1 MTSFTTLGYGHVA
14 PLTNSGMLFTVLYA
28 VLGIPFTCVFLT
40 VSVQRLLDPTVKV
53 RTYAK
58 RHLLRLTPL
67 D

>member
-1 MTSFTTLGYGHVA
+1 MA